1 MVCTVHNRLTERW
14 SWTSRTGLGRVD
26 SVLPCH
32 CQLDVPFVHEQKD
45 PAGTPGIETWNLS
58 HDAGFHPMPEQWEV
72 S

>member
-1 MVCTVHNRLTERW
+1 MVLDLPDGARE
-14 SWTSRTGLGRVD
+14 GG